1 MDQIDQLDV
10 VLLRASALQVS
21 ARNASVPQ
29 YQHEAEHIHGPF
41 RLSSLLG
48 GHIYIAMIT
57 DRIVE
62 RSA

>member
-29 YQHEAEHIHGPF
+29 YQREAEYIHGLF
-41 RLSSLLG
+41 RLSSLLC
-48 GHIYIAMIT
+48 GHIYIATTT

-62 RSA
+62 RSD